1 MGAESGRTSLARV
14 RAVES
19 PRRRRLR
26 KNCSP
31 EEMQV
36 MRLRLCAGRHLA
48 TAVFARAAA
57 DAIAEISECAAR
69 IARVDDACAIT
80 TMTSRQ
86 RRTVLR
92 ASSGAKRLHTFFPH
106 PCAHIAILSQ
116 RAIIRPDRDEI
127 RAAVSCIFDSP
138 FITLG
143 KSYQPNLT
151 STLQLPYKIV
161 RFTNGDSL
169 LPLIQYFTHS
179 LFSARQ

>member
-19 PRRRRLR
+19 PRRRRWR

-69 IARVDDACAIT
+69 IALVDDACAIT
-80 TMTSRQ
+80 TMNSRQ

-143 KSYQPNLT
+143 KSYQTNLT

-161 RFTNGDSL
+161 RFTRIRGTD
-169 LPLIQYFTHS
+169 PIGGVKVVG
-179 LFSARQ
+179 